1 MDDHQ
6 ETPKEMNIEEKIKET
21 QATLDKVK
29 AGVEKGKEEAAKLT
43 KTLKEFT
50 KLLEKAKQIEG

>member
-1 MDDHQ
+1 
-6 ETPKEMNIEEKIKET
+6 MNIEEKIKET
-21 QATLDKVK
+21 QAALDKVK
-29 AGVEKGKEEAAKLT
+29 EGVEKGKIEAGKLS